1 MQIKFESVNHIYNA
15 NTPMERRALYNIEF
29 DVPKGQFLAII
40 GHTGSGKS
48 TLIQHMNGLL
58 KPSSGNIRV
67 GDKVIKSDD
76 KNRDLREI
84 RQHVG
89 LVFQFP
95 EYQLFEETIERDII
109 FGPMNYGVSE
119 EEAIRRAHDVIQ
131 MVGLDIEML
140 GRSPFNLSGGQMR
153 RVAIAGILAMDPDI
167 LVLDEPTA
175 GLDPRGQFEI
185 MEMFY
190 KLNKEYGKTIV
201 LVTHDMDLVAKYAE
215 DVIVMNKGVL
225 TIKGTPKNVFKQV
238 DLLRTCGITLP
249 IPSQNYYKLLE
260 RLNVDVDNLPLTEE
274 EFIGQVESLLGGG
287 GIVVE

>member
-15 NTPMERRALYNIEF
+15 NTPMERRALYNSEF

-58 KPSSGNIRV
+58 KPSSGNIKV

-215 DVIVMNKGVL
+215 EVIVMNKGVL

-287 GIVVE
+287 E

>member
-58 KPSSGNIRV
+58 KPSSGNIKV

-119 EEAIRRAHDVIQ
+119 EEAIRSAHDVIQ

-287 GIVVE
+287 E

>member
-58 KPSSGNIRV
+58 KPSSGNIKV

-215 DVIVMNKGVL
+215 EVIVMNKGVL

-274 EFIGQVESLLGGG
+274 EFIGQDERLLGGG
-287 GIVVE
+287 E

>member
-48 TLIQHMNGLL
+48 TLIQNMNGLL
-58 KPSSGNIRV
+58 KPSSGNIKV

-201 LVTHDMDLVAKYAE
+201 LVTHDMDLVVKYAE
-215 DVIVMNKGVL
+215 EVIVMNKGVL

-287 GIVVE
+287 E

>member
-58 KPSSGNIRV
+58 KPSSGNIKV

-84 RQHVG
+84 RRHVG

-215 DVIVMNKGVL
+215 EVIVMNKGVL

-287 GIVVE
+287 E

>member
-58 KPSSGNIRV
+58 KPSSGNIKV

-201 LVTHDMDLVAKYAE
+201 LVTHDMDLVSKYAE
-215 DVIVMNKGVL
+215 EVIVMNKGVL

-287 GIVVE
+287 E

>member
-58 KPSSGNIRV
+58 KPSSGNIKV

-140 GRSPFNLSGGQMR
+140 GRSPFHLSGGQMR

-175 GLDPRGQFEI
+175 GLDPRGQLEI
-185 MEMFY
+185 MEVFY

-215 DVIVMNKGVL
+215 EVIVMNKGVL

-260 RLNVDVDNLPLTEE
+260 RLNVDLDNLPLTEE
-274 EFIGQVESLLGGG
+274 EFIGQVEGLLGGG
-287 GIVVE
+287 E

>member
-58 KPSSGNIRV
+58 KPSSGNIKV

-140 GRSPFNLSGGQMR
+140 VRSPFNLSGGQMR

-215 DVIVMNKGVL
+215 EVIVMNKGVL

-287 GIVVE
+287 E

>member
-58 KPSSGNIRV
+58 KPSSGNIKV

-215 DVIVMNKGVL
+215 EVIVMNKGVL

-274 EFIGQVESLLGGG
+274 ELIGQVESLLGGG
-287 GIVVE
+287 E

>member
-58 KPSSGNIRV
+58 KPSSGNIKV

-167 LVLDEPTA
+167 IVLDEPTA

-215 DVIVMNKGVL
+215 EVIVMNKGVL

-287 GIVVE
+287 E

>member
-58 KPSSGNIRV
+58 KPSSGNIKV

-89 LVFQFP
+89 LVFFFFF
-95 EYQLFEETIERDII
+95 YQLFEETIERDII

-215 DVIVMNKGVL
+215 EVIVMNKGVL

-287 GIVVE
+287 E

>member
-58 KPSSGNIRV
+58 KPSSGNIKV
-67 GDKVIKSDD
+67 GDKVIESDD

-215 DVIVMNKGVL
+215 EVIVMNKGVL

-287 GIVVE
+287 E

>member
-58 KPSSGNIRV
+58 KPSSGNIKV

-287 GIVVE
+287 G

>member
-58 KPSSGNIRV
+58 KPSSGNIKV

-215 DVIVMNKGVL
+215 EVIVMNKGVL

-249 IPSQNYYKLLE
+249 IPSQNDYKLLE

-287 GIVVE
+287 E

>member
-58 KPSSGNIRV
+58 KPSSGNIKV

-215 DVIVMNKGVL
+215 EVIVMNKGVL

-274 EFIGQVESLLGGG
+274 EFIGQVEGLLGGG
-287 GIVVE
+287 E

>member
-29 DVPKGQFLAII
+29 DVPKGQFLFII

-58 KPSSGNIRV
+58 KPSSGNIKV

-215 DVIVMNKGVL
+215 EVIVMNKGVL

-287 GIVVE
+287 E

>member
-58 KPSSGNIRV
+58 KPSSGNIKV

-153 RVAIAGILAMDPDI
+153 RVAIDGILAMDPDI

-215 DVIVMNKGVL
+215 EVIVMNKGVL

-287 GIVVE
+287 E

>member
-58 KPSSGNIRV
+58 KPSSGNIKV

-95 EYQLFEETIERDII
+95 EYQLF
-109 FGPMNYGVSE
+109 
-119 EEAIRRAHDVIQ
+119 
-131 MVGLDIEML
+131 
-140 GRSPFNLSGGQMR
+140 
-153 RVAIAGILAMDPDI
+153 
-167 LVLDEPTA
+167 
-175 GLDPRGQFEI
+175 
-185 MEMFY
+185 
-190 KLNKEYGKTIV
+190 
-201 LVTHDMDLVAKYAE
+201 
-215 DVIVMNKGVL
+215 
-225 TIKGTPKNVFKQV
+225 
-238 DLLRTCGITLP
+238 
-249 IPSQNYYKLLE
+249 
-260 RLNVDVDNLPLTEE
+260 
-274 EFIGQVESLLGGG
+274 
-287 GIVVE
+287 

>member
-58 KPSSGNIRV
+58 KPSSGNIKV

-89 LVFQFP
+89 LVFYFS

-215 DVIVMNKGVL
+215 EVIVMNKGVL

-287 GIVVE
+287 E

>member
-58 KPSSGNIRV
+58 QPSSGNIKV

-215 DVIVMNKGVL
+215 EVIVMNKGVL

-287 GIVVE
+287 E

>member
-29 DVPKGQFLAII
+29 DLPKGQFLAII

-58 KPSSGNIRV
+58 KPSSGNIKV

-215 DVIVMNKGVL
+215 EVIVMNKGGL

>member
-58 KPSSGNIRV
+58 KPSSGNIKV

-215 DVIVMNKGVL
+215 EVIVMNKGVL

-287 GIVVE
+287 E

>member
-215 DVIVMNKGVL
+215 EVIVMNKGVL

-287 GIVVE
+287 E

>member
-58 KPSSGNIRV
+58 KPSSGNIKV

-131 MVGLDIEML
+131 MGGLDIEML

-287 GIVVE
+287 E

>member
-58 KPSSGNIRV
+58 KPSSGNIKV
-67 GDKVIKSDD
+67 GDKVIESDD

-215 DVIVMNKGVL
+215 EVIVMNKGVL

-249 IPSQNYYKLLE
+249 ISSQNYYKLLE

-287 GIVVE
+287 E

>member
-29 DVPKGQFLAII
+29 DVPNRQFLAII

-58 KPSSGNIRV
+58 KPSSGNIKV

-215 DVIVMNKGVL
+215 EVIVMNKGVL

-287 GIVVE
+287 E

>member
-58 KPSSGNIRV
+58 KPSSGNIKV

-215 DVIVMNKGVL
+215 EVIVMNKGVL
-225 TIKGTPKNVFKQV
+225 TIKGTTKKVFKQV

-287 GIVVE
+287 E

>member
-287 GIVVE
+287 E

>member
-58 KPSSGNIRV
+58 KPSSGNIKV

-201 LVTHDMDLVAKYAE
+201 LLTHDMDLVAKYAE
-215 DVIVMNKGVL
+215 EVIVMNKGVL

-287 GIVVE
+287 E

>member
-58 KPSSGNIRV
+58 KPSSGNIKV

-287 GIVVE
+287 E

>member
-58 KPSSGNIRV
+58 KPSSGNIKV

-215 DVIVMNKGVL
+215 EVIVMNKGVL

-287 GIVVE
+287 G

>member
-58 KPSSGNIRV
+58 KPSSGNIKV

-215 DVIVMNKGVL
+215 EVIVMNKGVL
-225 TIKGTPKNVFKQV
+225 TIKGTPKNVCKQV

-287 GIVVE
+287 E

>member
-58 KPSSGNIRV
+58 KPSSGNIKV

-215 DVIVMNKGVL
+215 EVIVMNKGVL

-287 GIVVE
+287 NSC

>member
-215 DVIVMNKGVL
+215 EVIVMNKGVL

>member
-58 KPSSGNIRV
+58 KPSSGNIKV

-215 DVIVMNKGVL
+215 EVIVMNKGVL

-274 EFIGQVESLLGGG
+274 EFIGQVERLLGGG
-287 GIVVE
+287 E

>member
-58 KPSSGNIRV
+58 KPSSGNIKV

-225 TIKGTPKNVFKQV
+225 TIKGTPKMF
-238 DLLRTCGITLP
+238 
-249 IPSQNYYKLLE
+249 
-260 RLNVDVDNLPLTEE
+260 LNKW
-274 EFIGQVESLLGGG
+274 IY
-287 GIVVE
+287 

>member
-58 KPSSGNIRV
+58 KPSSGNIKV

-215 DVIVMNKGVL
+215 EVIVMNKGVL

-249 IPSQNYYKLLE
+249 ISSQNYYKLLE

-287 GIVVE
+287 E

>member
-1 MQIKFESVNHIYNA
+1 
-15 NTPMERRALYNIEF
+15 MERRALYNIEF

-58 KPSSGNIRV
+58 KPSSGNIKV

-140 GRSPFNLSGGQMR
+140 GRSPFHLSGGQMR

-175 GLDPRGQFEI
+175 GLDPRGQLEI

-215 DVIVMNKGVL
+215 EVIVMNKGVL

-260 RLNVDVDNLPLTEE
+260 RLNVDLDNLPLTEE
-274 EFIGQVESLLGGG
+274 EFIGQVEGLLGGG
-287 GIVVE
+287 E

>member
-58 KPSSGNIRV
+58 KPSSGKIKV

-215 DVIVMNKGVL
+215 EVIAMNKGVL

-287 GIVVE
+287 E